1 MIQETSAM
9 GPPNVEKPASELPRR
24 MSPFIRAAGMQ
35 LCLTYFTFLILD
47 GGFVAFVF
55 IRVSVAYWAGAL
67 FMIAWRR
74 DSLTPMD
81 QVYLKHGLWVA
92 LAISFPIAMQL
103 TDMAGPGGWMFLRKA
118 LGLL

>member
-1 MIQETSAM
+1 MIQEASAI
-9 GPPNVEKPASELPRR
+9 GPSNIEPPLAGSPRR

-35 LCLTYFTFLILD
+35 VCLTFFTFLILD

-55 IRVSVAYWAGAL
+55 IRASVAYWAGVL
-67 FMIAWRR
+67 FMIARR
-74 DSLTPMD
+74 RNSLTTID

-118 LGLL
+118 FGLL